1 MIQIRKGCVYHGKTK
16 NETDKLVGKVKETVG
31 DVTGNDKLK
40 LKGKAQKTSGNAKDK
55 VEDVK
60 EKASEKSTMF

>member
-1 MIQIRKGCVYHGKTK
+1 VYHGKTK

-60 EKASEKSTMF
+60 EKHRKSQRCFR